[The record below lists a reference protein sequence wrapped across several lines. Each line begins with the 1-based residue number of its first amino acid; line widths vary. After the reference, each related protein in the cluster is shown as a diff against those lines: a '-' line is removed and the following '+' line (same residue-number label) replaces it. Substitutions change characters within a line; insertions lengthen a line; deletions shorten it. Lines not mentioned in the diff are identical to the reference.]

1 MEDKIIK
8 WLFNALLCLGMA
20 CISLIEKNPN
30 LLEEE
35 REQPK
40 EIEDAEFEEV
50 KE

>member
-1 MEDKIIK
+1 MEDKTIK

-20 CISLIEKNPN
+20 CISLIEENPD
-30 LLEEE
+30 LLEEK
-35 REQPK
+35 EQPK